1 MVSTTRPSDLSSIR
15 FSGRGRSSVIS
26 QKSTAW
32 RASSSKGMSGNQLR
46 NCGRASHPSPHF
58 LHDGEDV
65 LVCERGGCDRRRS
78 FISAVLA
85 RGAPPRTTAAHS
97 GENHAT
103 QLPTRRTDLAL
114 APHLSH

>member
-1 MVSTTRPSDLSSIR
+1 MPETRHSRAASVDLRPATRPL
-15 FSGRGRSSVIS
+15 GRGAQER
-26 QKSTAW
+26 TPP
-32 RASSSKGMSGNQLR
+32 
-46 NCGRASHPSPHF
+46 HPSPHF